1 MEYYKNPYI
10 CLKLKN
16 NTMANYNV
24 TVECTY
30 TFDVEIMDV
39 SSKAEAIRVATTE
52 ALEDMSIED
61 MKLIKARAK
70 NVVKLENIDYETY
83 EEYDNK

>member
-1 MEYYKNPYI
+1 
-10 CLKLKN
+10 
-16 NTMANYNV
+16 MANYNV

-30 TFDVEIMDV
+30 TFDVEIMGTSTKKD
-39 SSKAEAIRVATTE
+39 AIRLATTE
-52 ALEDMSIED
+52 ALEDLTIED
-61 MKLIKARAK
+61 MKLIKAKAK